1 MWTNQL
7 ELNDVAHEIG
17 EEVRFNGRFYSNFK
31 SFDEVHSVLV
41 IGVALQSNTLTD
53 KELLNMQ

>member
-7 ELNDVAHEIG
+7 ELNDVAHGIG

-31 SFDEVHSVLV
+31 SFDEAHSDAGHRGC
-41 IGVALQSNTLTD
+41 IA
-53 KELLNMQ
+53 K

>member
-1 MWTNQL
+1 M
-7 ELNDVAHEIG
+7 DVFIAILSLSM
-17 EEVRFNGRFYSNFK
+17 RSIQ
-31 SFDEVHSVLV
+31 VLV